1 MGTLKFLK
9 DLILCENSLDNVCMS
24 LLLKTVGRLTKSFNF
39 IQYDYSLLKNNPLLF
54 LIIFRRFFELRSNEK
69 VLSKRV
75 NLKFYCIKSVVL
87 MD

>member
-24 LLLKTVGRLTKSFNF
+24 LLLKTVGQLTKSSNF
-39 IQYDYSLLKNNPLLF
+39 IQYDYSLLKNNPLLS
-54 LIIFRRFFELRSNEK
+54 LIIFRRSFELRSNEK